1 MARVGRVSIVLKAP
15 EDTKLLMQTIT
26 TRLRL
31 TATRLSVDERHA
43 HNIFRQCCGD
53 TFHARTEQ

>member
-43 HNIFRQCCGD
+43 HNIFSQC
-53 TFHARTEQ
+53 